1 MRVTFVTSN
10 ASKVAEVR
18 RIFAEYEIPV
28 AWSRRSIPEPQC
40 DRLEEV
46 VEAKLAAAAKPGVGV
61 VVEDSGLFLEDA
73 KGFPGVYSRF
83 AYDTIGLDGVLRLLA
98 NRPRG
103 ATFRTVAGFRKG
115 RTTLL
120 TVGEVHGTI
129 SSRRQGTGGFGYD
142 PIFFPEGSDRTFAEI
157 SGPEKDRIS
166 HRGRAMRA
174 LARKIAALNSKV

>member
-10 ASKVAEVR
+10 PGKLAEVR
-18 RIFAEYEIPV
+18 RILSEYQISV
-28 AWSRRSIPEPQC
+28 AWSRRSLPEPQC

-46 VEAKLAAAAKPGVGV
+46 VAAKLAAAARPGVGA
-61 VVEDSGLFLEDA
+61 VVEDSGLFLEGT

-83 AYDTIGLDGVLRLLA
+83 VYDTIGLDGILRLLA

-103 ATFRTVAGFRKG
+103 ATFRTVAGYRKG

-120 TVGEVHGTI
+120 AVGEVHGTI
-129 SSRRQGTGGFGYD
+129 SARRQGTGGFGYD

-174 LARKIAALNSKV
+174 LARQIASLESKE